1 MQDQNL
7 KEIVVFHDDAEISQA
22 IITLLESNIGYSIDF
37 YGGILCIR
45 QLDDLTFAVSHQKFN
60 AETKGHVFD
69 YEKIFVDA
77 KEATEF
83 FLEKRIEY
91 RLGADF
97 EVEISSDK
105 N

>member
-7 KEIVVFHDDAEISQA
+7 KEIVVYHDDAKISQA

-45 QLDDLTFAVSHQKFN
+45 QLDDLTFAVTHQRFN
-60 AETKGHVFD
+60 VETKRHNFD
-69 YEKIFVDA
+69 YEKIFTDA
-77 KEATEF
+77 RKATEF
-83 FLEKRIEY
+83 FLQKRIEY
-91 RLGADF
+91 KLGADF
-97 EVEISSDK
+97 EVEISPDK